1 MGRRV
6 WAPPTEALCPLVT
19 SFLSTLLKP
28 IPDEAG
34 RSHQEV
40 RPTVGCFSE
49 AALPESSRPTH
60 HSSPKPWPL
69 QGPPQ
74 GHPNSCAA
82 INTPP
87 SRAASWPQTPF
98 PTPQELCPPLPLGS
112 PPTSTQW
119 SIRSVPGQG
128 LHSHGPGVTRTWRWA
143 GHSASTRPCQR
154 DNAWMEDICLGEK
167 HSLLGVPWAPPL

>member
-1 MGRRV
+1 MSLLSAIEGETQVGRRV
-6 WAPPTEALCPLVT
+6 WVPPTEALCPLVT

-74 GHPNSCAA
+74 GHPNICAA

-87 SRAASWPQTPF
+87 SRAVSWPQTPF

-112 PPTSTQW
+112 PPTSTQCYTGA
-119 SIRSVPGQG
+119 SGASQG
-128 LHSHGPGVTRTWRWA
+128 KDCTATVLVSPGPGAGLGTRHPL
-143 GHSASTRPCQR
+143 GHVSETMHGWKTSA
-154 DNAWMEDICLGEK
+154 
-167 HSLLGVPWAPPL
+167 